1 MSTQTLAYKVL
12 IVEDD
17 TAVCALLRNY
27 LKDTVFRLVEAHSAK
42 EGLNAVIEKRPDIII
57 LDLGLPDGDGIQLV
71 KSIRE
76 WSRTPILIMSG
87 RVDDEDK
94 VEALDAGADDYV
106 TKPFSVT
113 ELLARLRV
121 AARHLELRDTAE
133 PTFESG
139 PLKVDYAARQVWLNE
154 ELVKLTPLEYKL
166 LSLLVKHS
174 GKVVTHRQLLSEVWG
189 AEYTE
194 DAQYLRVYMGYLRKK
209 LEPTPDSP
217 KLILTEHRI
226 GYRLAI

>member
-1 MSTQTLAYKVL
+1 MSNLEPNYKVL

-17 TAVCALLRNY
+17 FAVCALLRNY
-27 LKDTVFRLVEAHSAK
+27 LKDSVFRLTEAHSAQ
-42 EGLNAVIEKRPDIII
+42 EGLTAVIEKRPDIVI
-57 LDLGLPDGDGIQLV
+57 LDLGLPDGDGIQIV

-76 WSRTPILIMSG
+76 WSKIPIIIMSG
-87 RVDDEDK
+87 RIDDEDK
-94 VEALDAGADDYV
+94 VKALDAGADDYV

-121 AARHLELRDTAE
+121 AARHLDLRDTTE
-133 PTFESG
+133 PVFEAG
-139 PLKVDYAARQVWLNE
+139 PIKMDYSAHQVWLDGSQI
-154 ELVKLTPLEYKL
+154 KLTPLEYKL
-166 LSLLVKHS
+166 LAVLVKHS

-209 LEPTPDSP
+209 LEPNPDSQ

>member
-1 MSTQTLAYKVL
+1 MSNLEPNYKVL

-17 TAVCALLRNY
+17 FAVCALLRNY
-27 LKDTVFRLVEAHSAK
+27 LKDSVFRLTEAHSAQ
-42 EGLNAVIEKRPDIII
+42 EGLTAVIEKRPDIVI
-57 LDLGLPDGDGIQLV
+57 LDLGLPDGDGIQIV

-76 WSRTPILIMSG
+76 WSKIPIIIMSG
-87 RVDDEDK
+87 RIDDEDK
-94 VEALDAGADDYV
+94 VKALDAGADDYV

-121 AARHLELRDTAE
+121 AARHLDLRDTTE
-133 PTFESG
+133 PVFESG
-139 PLKVDYAARQVWLNE
+139 PIKMDYSAHQVWLDGSQI
-154 ELVKLTPLEYKL
+154 KLTPLEYKL
-166 LSLLVKHS
+166 LAVLVKHS

-209 LEPTPDSP
+209 LEPNPDSQ